1 VPVEA
6 PVFAVVCSCSIKHLL
21 RQSSFTGSDA
31 DAAQRSLAMMMD
43 DVRGEVVLRRLPPDI
58 LHSLTTEQVAAIR
71 NAASSARA
79 RRHPI
84 DARFG
89 MRLPLL
95 GRSYMVLLIGKDLRS
110 PKRRAADRQLRPTDP
125 LSHFVLAL
133 LGVSAFAV
141 AALIGILIQNAMG

>member
-1 VPVEA
+1 
-6 PVFAVVCSCSIKHLL
+6 
-21 RQSSFTGSDA
+21 
-31 DAAQRSLAMMMD
+31 MMMD

-58 LHSLTTEQVAAIR
+58 LEGFTTQQISAIR

-89 MRLPLL
+89 LRLPLL
-95 GRSYMVLLIGKDLRS
+95 GRSYLVILVGKDKRS
-110 PKRRAADRQLRPTDP
+110 PKRRVADRQLRPTDR

-133 LGVSAFAV
+133 LGLSAFAV
-141 AALIGILIQNAMG
+141 AALIGVVVQNAFLAS

>member
-1 VPVEA
+1 
-6 PVFAVVCSCSIKHLL
+6 
-21 RQSSFTGSDA
+21 
-31 DAAQRSLAMMMD
+31 MMMD
-43 DVRGEVVLRRLPPDI
+43 DVRGELVLRRLPPDV

-95 GRSYMVLLIGKDLRS
+95 GRSYLVLLVGKDMRS
-110 PKRRAADRQLRPTDP
+110 PTRRAADHQLRPTDRVSALV
-125 LSHFVLAL
+125 LSL
-133 LGVSAFAV
+133 LGVSAFAL
-141 AALIGILIQNAMG
+141 AALIGVLVQNAFIAS

>member
-1 VPVEA
+1 
-6 PVFAVVCSCSIKHLL
+6 
-21 RQSSFTGSDA
+21 
-31 DAAQRSLAMMMD
+31 MMMD
-43 DVRGEVVLRRLPPDI
+43 DVRGEVVLRRLPPDV
-58 LHSLTTEQVAAIR
+58 LHSLTSEQVSAIR

-95 GRSYMVLLIGKDLRS
+95 GRSYLVLLVGKDMRS
-110 PKRRAADRQLRPTDP
+110 PKRRAADRQLRPTDR

-133 LGVSAFAV
+133 LGVSAFAL
-141 AALIGILIQNAMG
+141 AALIGVVVQNALLAS

>member
-1 VPVEA
+1 M
-6 PVFAVVCSCSIKHLL
+6 L
-21 RQSSFTGSDA
+21 
-31 DAAQRSLAMMMD
+31 MD

-58 LHSLTTEQVAAIR
+58 LHSLSGEQVTAIR

-95 GRSYMVLLIGKDLRS
+95 GRSYLVLLIGKDMRS
-110 PKRRAADRQLRPTDP
+110 PRRVAADRQLRPTDR
-125 LSHFVLAL
+125 LGMTL
-133 LGVSAFAV
+133 LTLFGISAFAL
-141 AALIGILIQNAMG
+141 AALIGVVVQNAFLAG

>member
-1 VPVEA
+1 
-6 PVFAVVCSCSIKHLL
+6 
-21 RQSSFTGSDA
+21 
-31 DAAQRSLAMMMD
+31 MMMD

-58 LHSLTTEQVAAIR
+58 FHSLTTEQLAAIR

-95 GRSYMVLLIGKDLRS
+95 GRSYLVILVGKDKRS
-110 PKRRAADRQLRPTDP
+110 PKRRLADSQLRPTDH
-125 LSHFVLAL
+125 LSHLVLAM
-133 LGVSAFAV
+133 LGVSAVVV
-141 AALIGILIQNAMG
+141 AALIGVVVQNAFLAS

>member
-1 VPVEA
+1 
-6 PVFAVVCSCSIKHLL
+6 
-21 RQSSFTGSDA
+21 
-31 DAAQRSLAMMMD
+31 MMMD

-58 LHSLTTEQVAAIR
+58 LHSLSSEQLAAIR

-89 MRLPLL
+89 LRLPLL
-95 GRSYMVLLIGKDLRS
+95 GRSYLVLLVGKDMRS
-110 PKRRAADRQLRPTDP
+110 PKRRIADNQLRPTDR

-133 LGVSAFAV
+133 LGVSAFAL
-141 AALIGILIQNAMG
+141 AALIGIVIQNALLAS

>member
-1 VPVEA
+1 
-6 PVFAVVCSCSIKHLL
+6 
-21 RQSSFTGSDA
+21 
-31 DAAQRSLAMMMD
+31 MMMD

-58 LHSLTTEQVAAIR
+58 LHSLSTEQVAAIR

-95 GRSYMVLLIGKDLRS
+95 GRSYLVLLVGKDMRS
-110 PKRRAADRQLRPTDP
+110 PKRLAADNQLRPTDR

-133 LGVSAFAV
+133 LGVSAFAL
-141 AALIGILIQNAMG
+141 AALIGIVIQNALLAS

>member
-1 VPVEA
+1 
-6 PVFAVVCSCSIKHLL
+6 
-21 RQSSFTGSDA
+21 
-31 DAAQRSLAMMMD
+31 MMMD

-58 LHSLTTEQVAAIR
+58 LHSLSSEQLAAIR

-89 MRLPLL
+89 LRLPLL
-95 GRSYMVLLIGKDLRS
+95 GRSYLVLLVGKDMRS
-110 PKRRAADRQLRPTDP
+110 PKRRIADNQLRPTDQ

-133 LGVSAFAV
+133 LGVSAFAL
-141 AALIGILIQNAMG
+141 AALIGIVIQNALLAS

>member
-1 VPVEA
+1 
-6 PVFAVVCSCSIKHLL
+6 
-21 RQSSFTGSDA
+21 
-31 DAAQRSLAMMMD
+31 MMMD

-58 LHSLTTEQVAAIR
+58 LHSFTAEQRKAIR

-89 MRLPLL
+89 LRVPLL
-95 GRSYMVLLIGKDLRS
+95 GRSYLVLLVGKDMRS
-110 PKRRAADRQLRPTDP
+110 PKRRAADRELRPTDR

-133 LGVSAFAV
+133 LGVSAFGLAILIAV
-141 AALIGILIQNAMG
+141 LIQNALLTS